1 MSKEFKISKKV
12 IKESTKP
19 YIIAEACINHE
30 GKINLAKKMVDK
42 AVEAGVSAVKF
53 QFHVLEDE
61 MLKSTPKSSN
71 FSESLYDT
79 LKRTNLSIKEHKY
92 LKKYCES
99 KRIDYLC
106 TPFSFKSA
114 DILEKEI
121 NLKIFKVGSG
131 ELTNIP
137 LQIHIAKKKFPTIIS
152 TGMSTFKEVR
162 HTFNTVRKINKKKLP
177 TIISTGMSTLK
188 EVEETFYKIK
198 KINKNIA
205 LTQCTSAYPCDPKIS
220 DISVIKEYINKLN
233 VVSGLSDHTSTIY
246 TSVAAIAYGARII
259 EKHFTLNKKAK
270 GPDHASSLNPEEL
283 KHLVEGCN
291 SVFYATRN
299 SKKIIHKEEK
309 QIISW
314 ARESVVS
321 IKNIRK
327 NDILNKENLSVKRPA
342 PKNREIPAKL
352 YFQVLGKKAKKNIG
366 INRKIKWTEIK

>member
-1 MSKEFKISKKV
+1 MSVKFKISKKV
-12 IKESTKP
+12 ISENCKP

-30 GKINLAKKMVDK
+30 GNVKIAKKMIDK

-61 MLKSTPKSSN
+61 MLKYTPKSNN

-92 LKKYCES
+92 LKKYCE
-99 KRIDYLC
+99 KKNVDYLC

-121 NLKIFKVGSG
+121 RLKIFKVGSG

-137 LQIHIAKKKFPTIIS
+137 LQTHIAKKKFPTIIS

-162 HTFNTVRKINKKKLP
+162 HTFNIV
-177 TIISTGMSTLK
+177 
-188 EVEETFYKIK
+188 K

-205 LTQCTSAYPCDPKIS
+205 LTQCTSAYPCNPKIS
-220 DISVIKEYINKLN
+220 DISIIKEYINKFK
-233 VVSGLSDHTSTIY
+233 VVSGLSDHTSSIY
-246 TSVAAIAYGARII
+246 TSIGAIAYGARII
-259 EKHFTLNKKAK
+259 EKHFTLNKRAK
-270 GPDHASSLNPEEL
+270 GPDHASSLEPNEL
-283 KHLVEGCN
+283 KQLVEGCN
-291 SVFYATRN
+291 AVFLASRN
-299 SKKIIHKEEK
+299 NKKIIHKEEK

-321 IKNIRK
+321 IKNIK
-327 NDILNKENLSVKRPA
+327 QNDILNNKNLSVKRPA
-342 PKNREIPAKL
+342 PKNNEIPAKL
-352 YFQVLGKKAKKNIG
+352 YFQILGKKAKKNIA
-366 INRKIKWTEIK
+366 INRKIKWAEIK